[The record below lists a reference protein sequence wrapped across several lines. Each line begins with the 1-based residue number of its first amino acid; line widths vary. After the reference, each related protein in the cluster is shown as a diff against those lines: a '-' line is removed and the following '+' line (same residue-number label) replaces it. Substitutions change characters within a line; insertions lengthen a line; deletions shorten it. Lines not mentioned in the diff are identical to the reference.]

1 MFSFLLSLKPGRQ
14 ALYLLSPVVRVNDS
28 GFFSFSSE
36 LLNLSTIAIFG
47 LDSLFEKAYPC
58 R

>member
-1 MFSFLLSLKPGRQ
+1 MIVFEDWQ
-14 ALYLLSPVVRVNDS
+14 AGFVLAQPVVRVNDS

-36 LLNLSTIAIFG
+36 LLNLSTIAVFG